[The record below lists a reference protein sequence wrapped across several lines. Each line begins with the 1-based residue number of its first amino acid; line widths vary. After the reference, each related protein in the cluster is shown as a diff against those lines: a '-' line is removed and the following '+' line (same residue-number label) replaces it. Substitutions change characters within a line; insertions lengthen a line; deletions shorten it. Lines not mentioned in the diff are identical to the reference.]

1 MRISTQQ
8 QFLKTVDNM
17 QRTQT
22 NMAELQE
29 QASSGKRLQTPSDD
43 PVAAAQVVKLERE
56 LAQYSKF
63 EDNIDVTERR
73 LQLEETI
80 LDSMY
85 TATTR
90 FQELSIYAGN
100 STLTSADR
108 ATIATE
114 VEELTE
120 YMASLM
126 NTQDSL
132 GEYIFAGSKGG
143 TQPYEQLGDGSYQYN
158 GDDGQRHIQV
168 GTNLYIPSNDSGSYL
183 FEAVEGRLEVGMTG
197 ASVSVGSPFITIP
210 PLDASYTTAFS
221 STAIET
227 GFSEATKGLG
237 QLTVTIANDGTN
249 DTYNITDSS
258 GNVLVS
264 DTVFV
269 DGDTIDYEGLRF
281 GLSALTP
288 GDPDTSITL
297 DIAPEQ
303 LNILDVAQSFSDALR
318 NAEGDELNEVLS
330 TTLDQFKQSADRN
343 LEATAALGT
352 RLSSIEKITDSNADF
367 KLFTQTALS
376 ELVDADLAEVLSQYA
391 LEETALQ
398 ASQALFGRI
407 TSLSLFD
414 YIN

>member
-90 FQELSIYAGN
+90 FKELGIYAGN

-197 ASVSVGSPFITIP
+197 ASVSAGSPFLTVP
-210 PLDASYTTAFS
+210 PAGATFSTAFED
-221 STAIET
+221 TDK
-227 GFSEATKGLG
+227 EAAFLEVTKGLG
-237 QLTVTIANDGTN
+237 DLTVTISHDGTN
-249 DTYNITDSS
+249 SNFSITDSS
-258 GNVLVS
+258 GTSLAGG
-264 DTVFV
+264 VFN
-269 DGDTIDYEGLRF
+269 DGDTIEYEGLAF
-281 GLSALTP
+281 DLAALSP

-303 LNILDVAQSFSDALR
+303 MNILDVAQNFSTALR
-318 NAEGDELNEVLS
+318 NVEGEELNEILA
-330 TTLDQFKQSADRN
+330 TTLNQFEQAADRN
-343 LEATAALGT
+343 LEATSALGT

-376 ELVDADLAEVLSQYA
+376 SLVDADLTEVLSQYA

>member
-90 FQELSIYAGN
+90 FKELGIYAGN

-197 ASVSVGSPFITIP
+197 ASVSAGSPFLTVP
-210 PLDASYTTAFS
+210 PAGATFSTAFED
-221 STAIET
+221 TDKEAA
-227 GFSEATKGLG
+227 FLEATIGLG
-237 QLTVTIANDGTN
+237 DLTVTISHDGTN
-249 DTYNITDSS
+249 SNYSITDSS
-258 GNVLVS
+258 GTSLAGG
-264 DTVFV
+264 VFN
-269 DGDTIDYEGLRF
+269 DGDTIEYEGLAF
-281 GLSALTP
+281 DLAALSP

-303 LNILDVAQSFSDALR
+303 MNILDVAQNFSTALR
-318 NAEGDELNEVLS
+318 NVEGEELNEILA
-330 TTLDQFKQSADRN
+330 TTLNQFEQAADRN
-343 LEATAALGT
+343 LEATSALGT

-376 ELVDADLAEVLSQYA
+376 SLVDADLTEVLSQYA